1 MKFLSKIVLITVG
14 IFLLAVFTILTP
26 FERVQPSPNYLLQ
39 IDSIGVIE
47 DSSEVEEEIDEDL
60 EDFDEDSISIKI
72 PRSISISDSAL
83 VDTTTYVL
91 IDSSA
96 RVEHFVYQRKD
107 IPYVNPFIKK
117 SHPLFLENRSTAY
130 QTNVIL
136 DSTGKYVTLSETIY
150 DHDVKIPVVIPIE
163 EYIQQRLE
171 FERYK
176 SWDAL
181 SKVYTEKEKGV
192 GLGELFGSITNIDI
206 PVPAVPFLSIFG
218 PPKINLKISGAVDIR
233 AGFRSQKSDQ
243 ATISYQDKVRNEPNF
258 NQEVQINVNGM
269 IGDKL
274 NILADWNTQRTFEYE
289 NQLKLKYTGYEDE
302 VVQSIEAGN
311 VSLQSPASFMGSSA
325 ALFGIKGRFQFGPLS
340 LQTVVSQKK
349 GQTRE
354 LTAAGGAQERPI
366 MIRALDYSTNHFFLD
381 TIYRNI
387 FETVYSTISAQLPIN
402 MIQYEVVEIEVWK
415 TRQGSI
421 LQPGEKEG
429 VAFINLPP
437 IFPQQQYPES
447 YREASSI
454 SGEIEKARWI
464 KLLPSDYKLNRR
476 AGYISI
482 STSLQDDQAL
492 AVAFRTVGLG
502 GSPDDDF
509 MFGEFAGGDTS
520 SRPIILKL
528 VRPRNLMPS
537 YRVAWNMMLKNI
549 YSVGGTNVKKEG
561 FQLNIFRESGSES
574 DRDVL
579 LGENLLSILKVDK
592 YDENNS
598 PTPDGKF
605 DYYPGYTVDEARGE
619 IIFPS
624 LEPFR
629 KSITDFLLSKN
640 ESQNVIDS
648 LTFPEI
654 YDTTRYFASQSMRNK
669 YVIKGKSSTAS
680 QNRYNL
686 GFNIVD
692 GSVQVLLD
700 GTPLSPPADYTV
712 DYMIGEV
719 IIRNQR
725 ALVPGANLQ
734 IKYEQNDLFQLASK
748 TMIGARGEIDPLPNT
763 KFGFTIM
770 NLNQETL
777 SDKVRLKEEPTNNTM
792 FGVDGMTS
800 IDLGFLTDVVDAF
813 PLLRTREMSNFKIS
827 GEAAYMLPDPNTK
840 KSPIAS
846 DKGSGIAY
854 IDDFEGARRT
864 VPLGISYTT
873 WKLCSPPVYSLL
885 GNVHDTTKTFSKA
898 KLMWYNKLPSDVF
911 VTDIWPNRS
920 YRRGQEQVTVMN
932 LDYFPKQRGQY
943 NYSSNIEST
952 LLTQPLKN
960 WNGIMKFLGGS
971 GANILEQNINYIEIW
986 MKAESISGQA
996 LPNLQGGRLY
1006 INLGKISEDVIP
1018 NNKLNSEDLVVGNMP
1033 NGILNPGEDIG
1044 LDMLS
1049 DEQER
1054 IAYTALIT
1062 KYPELYSDPSGDNWV
1077 YSTGTQ
1083 DFNKIN
1089 GTERNEIS
1097 PEGRFPDTEDL
1108 NANGDVD
1115 LINSYLEYEIPLDTL
1130 YIDSL
1135 GNVKYNE
1142 LIVGGGSY
1150 GWYQFR
1156 IPLTEFTRKLTTG
1169 TEQPVEILQNMQY
1182 VRLWISGFDE
1192 PVRVRIADISLVGNQ
1207 WQEVT
1212 RTDTILKVTVV
1223 NIEDNPEYHSP
1234 PGVIRERDRT
1244 QPDQEIL
1251 GNEQSLNLK
1260 INGLADGQ
1268 YREAVKNYPYGLDVF
1283 NYKTMKMFVHG
1294 DDNFNYTD
1302 TSNYDAEVYLRFGYD
1317 SLNYYEYRAPI
1328 HPGWDPPNNEI
1339 VISFADLSAVK
1350 EGRDSIRIR
1359 SKPVSVKGGPPG
1371 AVYTVLGNPALTNI
1385 RFIWVGVE
1393 NPINKGNIDKLY
1405 GEVWVN
1411 ELRVADVDDT
1421 PGWAYR
1427 FNTQL
1432 KIADFGNASFNME
1445 RVDPFFH
1452 GLDQRFGRRET
1463 GLNWAVNANFSLDK
1477 FFPSSWQGTSLP
1489 FTYTHT
1495 ENVVNPL
1502 YLPNTDMKVD
1512 QAAQRASEAILQSGG
1527 TQAQADSIKKQITSE
1542 SQTIRTSDS
1551 YAVPTLRIALPSD
1564 VWYIRET
1571 INKLGWTFSYNRST
1585 ERNPMIA
1592 ERVSWAWRGGGNYA
1606 VSLPTDFYFAPFEK
1620 IFNGVYLLE
1629 DFKNYKIFL
1638 IPITSFNTNISA
1650 QRGQTR
1656 EVARVQ
1662 SQQRPITRNFSASR
1676 SLGFGWKLTE
1686 GGLTNISG
1694 DYSLNIESIL
1704 MHLETD
1710 SLGNQRSVKQIL
1722 RDIFATNKIINFGR
1736 DGRYTQRIQI
1746 NSKPKIPNLFD
1757 VNKYLDL
1764 TFSYGVTYG
1773 WQNNFQQGD
1782 IGKSAGFDNN
1792 FNFSTNFRLK
1802 ALSDPWF
1809 VLKDEPT
1816 KSDRFSVSGFRSQ
1829 QREKSK
1835 DADLETSL
1843 SDTAES
1849 VLQDSIPTPKSSI
1862 NIIAQLKTLAKIF
1875 VKYPVLDYE
1884 TINITYSQTNRA
1896 GHSGVRGNTGLMNMW
1911 GIAPWGNPNPD
1922 YGPSRLYQLGIISD
1936 PSGSLQYKSK
1946 SGFPFFKF
1954 ALQRGLRA
1962 ANANLSDQYNQTN
1975 RIQLRTS
1982 RPLWEGATLDL
1993 NWNLSWT
2000 FNKNTTLL
2008 TDAEGV
2014 PTITSVAIGG
2024 SVERSFFSL
2033 PPVLLF
2039 KMLKSNLEEVGKI
2052 YNARRTN
2059 TSDTAPDDVKLAE
2072 SFEKGMEALPILRKI
2087 IGPLAPRMNY
2097 SLRWDGLERTLNMT
2111 SIFDRISLDHSYIS
2125 GFTKQWRGN
2134 PNGGERT
2141 EAERI
2146 NYGFAPLLGIN
2157 ATVKE
2162 FWKGNLSTTLR
2173 YNTNSSYDLNL
2184 AARNIL
2190 GTLSQEMSISLS
2202 YSRRGFEIPLFG
2214 LSLNNDIDFSATY
2227 SLVHNSRTTYEV
2239 NQLETNPDGRPL
2251 EGTTRTM
2258 FEPRLKYVLSSRINA
2273 SVYYRYTKV
2282 APDEGG
2288 SLIPGTTTNEGG
2300 LDLRIAIQ

>member
-1 MKFLSKIVLITVG
+1 MKFLSEILHPQN
-14 IFLLAVFTILTP
+14 IFFQNRILLLAVFTILTP
-26 FERVQPSPNYLLQ
+26 FERVQPSPGYLSQVEIEEDL
-39 IDSIGVIE
+39 DDVEE
-47 DSSEVEEEIDEDL
+47 DSAQVN
-60 EDFDEDSISIKI
+60 I
-72 PRSISISDSAL
+72 PSTVSISDSTL
-83 VDTTTYVL
+83 VDSTTYVL

-107 IPYVNPFIKK
+107 IPYANPFVKK
-117 SHPLFLENRSTAY
+117 LHPLFLENRSTAY
-130 QTNVIL
+130 QINVKL
-136 DSTGKYVTLSETIY
+136 DSTGKYVTLRETIY
-150 DHDVKIPVVIPIE
+150 DNDVKIPVVLPID
-163 EYIQQRLE
+163 EYIKQRLE

-176 SWDAL
+176 NWDAL
-181 SKVYTEKEKGV
+181 SKVYTEKEKEV

-206 PVPAVPFLSIFG
+206 PVPAVPLLSIFG
-218 PPKINLKISGAVDIR
+218 PPKINLKTSGAVDIR

-258 NQEVQINVNGM
+258 NQEVQINVNGT

-302 VVQSIEAGN
+302 VIQSIEAGN

-325 ALFGIKGRFQFGPLS
+325 ALFGIKGRFQLGPLS

-354 LTAAGGAQERPI
+354 LAASGGAQEKPI

-381 TIYRNI
+381 TLYRSI
-387 FETVYSTISAQLPIN
+387 FETIYATISAQLPMS

-429 VAFINLPP
+429 VAFIDLPHIRP
-437 IFPQQQYPES
+437 DSQYAES
-447 YREASSI
+447 FREAAST

-464 KLLPSDYKLNRR
+464 KLQPSDYKLNRK
-476 AGYISI
+476 AWYISI

-492 AVAFRTVGLG
+492 AVAFRTVGPSG
-502 GSPDDDF
+502 DPNDDF

-528 VRPRNLMPS
+528 VRPRNLIPS
-537 YRVAWNMMLKNI
+537 YKVAWNMMLKNI
-549 YSVGGTNVKKEG
+549 YSVGGTNIKKEG
-561 FQLNIFRESGSES
+561 FVLNIYRESGSES

-579 LGENLLSILKVDK
+579 LGENLLSILKVDR

-605 DYYPGYTVDEARGE
+605 DYYPGHTVDEARGE

-629 KSITDFLLSKN
+629 KSIVDFLRSRN
-640 ESQNVIDS
+640 EPQSVIDS

-654 YDTTRYFASQSMRNK
+654 YDTTRYYASQSMRNK
-669 YVIKGKSSTAS
+669 YIIKGKSSTATQS
-680 QNRYNL
+680 RYNL
-686 GFNIVD
+686 GFNIVE

-700 GTPLSPPADYTV
+700 GTPLSPQADYTV

-763 KFGFTIM
+763 KLGFTIM

-777 SDKVRLKEEPTNNTM
+777 SDKVRLGEEPTNNSM

-800 IDLGFLTDVVDAF
+800 VDLGFLTDVVDAF
-813 PLLRTREMSNFKIS
+813 PLLKTREMSNLKIS
-827 GEAAYMLPDPNTK
+827 SEAAYMLPDPNTK

-864 VPLGISYTT
+864 IPLGIGYTT
-873 WKLCSPPVYSLL
+873 WKLGSPPLYSLL
-885 GNVHDTTKTFSKA
+885 GNVHDTVKTFSRA
-898 KLMWYNKLPSDVF
+898 KLMWYNRLPSDVL

-932 LDYFPKQRGQY
+932 LDYFPKERGSY
-943 NYSSNIEST
+943 NYSLDIEST
-952 LLTQPLKN
+952 LLAQPSKN
-960 WNGIMKFLGGS
+960 WSGIMKFLGGT

-986 MKAESISGQA
+986 MKAEAIQGQA
-996 LPNLQGGRLY
+996 KPNLQRGRLY
-1006 INLGKISEDVIP
+1006 LNLGKISEDVIP
-1018 NNKLNSEDLVVGNMP
+1018 NKKLNSEDLVKGNLP
-1033 NGILNPGEDIG
+1033 NGILNPGEDVG
-1044 LDMLS
+1044 LDMLTN
-1049 DEQER
+1049 EQER
-1054 IAYTALIT
+1054 SVYTVLIA
-1062 KYPELYSDPSGDNWV
+1062 KYPELNSDPSGDNWI
-1077 YSTGTQ
+1077 YHTGGG
-1083 DFNKIN
+1083 DFSRVN
-1089 GTERNEIS
+1089 GTEGNEMS
-1097 PEGRFPDTEDL
+1097 AEGRFPDTEDL

-1115 LINSYLEYEIPLDTL
+1115 LINSYLEYEIPLDTV
-1130 YIDSL
+1130 YVDSV
-1135 GNVKYNE
+1135 GNVRPNE

-1150 GWYQFR
+1150 GWHQFR
-1156 IPLTEFTRKLTTG
+1156 IPLTDFTRKVATG
-1169 TEQPVEILQNMQY
+1169 NEQPVDILQNVQY
-1182 VRLWISGFDE
+1182 VRIWISGFDE
-1192 PVRVRIADISLVGNQ
+1192 PVRVRIADIGLVGNQ
-1207 WQEVT
+1207 WQEET
-1212 RTDTILKVTVV
+1212 KTDTILKVTVV
-1223 NIEDNPEYHSP
+1223 NIEDNPAYHSP

-1268 YREAVKNYPYGLDVF
+1268 SRAAFKNYPRSLDVF

-1294 DDNFNYTD
+1294 DTKFNYTD
-1302 TSNYDAEVYLRFGYD
+1302 TSNYDAEIYLRFGYD
-1317 SLNYYEYRAPI
+1317 SLNYYEYRAPV

-1339 VISFADLSAVK
+1339 VISFAELSAVK
-1350 EGRDSIRIR
+1350 EGRGSIRFR
-1359 SKPVSVKGGPPG
+1359 SKPVPVKGGPPG
-1371 AVYTVLGNPALTNI
+1371 AVYIVLGNPALTNI
-1385 RFIWVGVE
+1385 RFFWVGVE
-1393 NPINKGNIDKLY
+1393 NPVSKGTMLPLY
-1405 GEVWVN
+1405 GEVWIN

-1445 RVDPFFH
+1445 SVDPFFH

-1463 GLNWAVNANFSLDK
+1463 GTNWAVSANFALER

-1502 YLPNTDMKVD
+1502 YLPNTDIKVD
-1512 QAAQRASEAILQSGG
+1512 QAAQRASEAILQRGG
-1527 TQAQADSIKKQITSE
+1527 TQAQADFIKKQIIAE
-1542 SQTIRTSDS
+1542 AQTIRTSDAF
-1551 YAVPTLRIALPSD
+1551 AVPSLRIALPSD
-1564 VWYIRET
+1564 AWYIRET
-1571 INKLGWTFSYNRST
+1571 INKLGWSFSYNRST

-1592 ERVSWAWRGGGNYA
+1592 ERISWSWRGGGNYA
-1606 VSLPTDFYFAPFEK
+1606 VSLPADFYIAPFAK
-1620 IFNGVYLLE
+1620 IFNGVYLLD
-1629 DFKNYKIFL
+1629 DFKNYKIFF
-1638 IPITSFNTNISA
+1638 IPITGFNAGVSA

-1662 SQQRPITRNFSASR
+1662 SALRPITRNFSASR
-1676 SLGFGWKLTE
+1676 SLSFGWKLTE

-1694 DYSLNIESIL
+1694 DYSLSIESIL

-1710 SLGNQRSVKQIL
+1710 SAGNQRPIKQIL
-1722 RDIFATNKIINFGR
+1722 RDIFSTNKIINFGR
-1736 DGRYTQRIQI
+1736 DARYGQRLQI
-1746 NSKPKIPNLFD
+1746 NSKPKIPNILD
-1757 VNKYLDL
+1757 VKKYLDFTL
-1764 TFSYGVTYG
+1764 SYSVNYG

-1792 FNFSTNFRLK
+1792 LNFSSNFRLK
-1802 ALSDPWF
+1802 ALTDPWF
-1809 VLKDEPT
+1809 AFKAEPT
-1816 KSDRFSVSGFRSQ
+1816 ESDRLPIGGLRGKPRENRSDSD
-1829 QREKSK
+1829 RPDE
-1835 DADLETSL
+1835 L
-1843 SDTAES
+1843 SDTTAFAF
-1849 VLQDSIPTPKSSI
+1849 QGTMPKPKSGI

-1875 VKYPVLDYE
+1875 IKYPVLDYE

-1896 GHSGVRGNTGLMNMW
+1896 GHSGVRGSTGLMNMW
-1911 GIAPWGNPNPD
+1911 GVAPWADPNPD
-1922 YGPSRLYQLGIISD
+1922 YGPSRLYQFGIISD
-1936 PSGSLQYKSK
+1936 PSGKLHYKSK

-1954 ALQRGLRA
+1954 DLERGLRA
-1962 ANANLSDQYNQTN
+1962 PNANLSDQYNQTN
-1975 RIQLRTS
+1975 RVQLRTS

-2000 FNKNTTLL
+2000 FNKNTTLI

-2014 PTITSVAIGG
+2014 PTITSVAVGG

-2059 TSDTAPDDVKLAE
+2059 ASDTAPDDVKLAE
-2072 SFEKGMEALPILRKI
+2072 SFEKGMEALPFLRKI

-2097 SLRWDGLERTLNMT
+2097 SLRWDGLEKTLSMT
-2111 SIFDRISLDHSYIS
+2111 SIFERVSLDHSYMS
-2125 GFTKQWRGN
+2125 GFTRQWRGN

-2190 GTLSQEMSISLS
+2190 GTLTQEMSISLS

-2214 LSLNNDIDFSATY
+2214 LSLSNDIDFSATY
-2227 SLVHNSRTTYEV
+2227 SLAHNSRTTYEV
-2239 NQLETNPDGRPL
+2239 NQLETNPKGTPL
-2251 EGTTRTM
+2251 EGTTRTI
-2258 FEPRLKYVLSSRINA
+2258 FEPRLKYVLSSRVTA